1 MSVQSEI
8 DRIKKN
14 VNDTLKTISDTGVTV
29 GAGSDS
35 LPAAAAA
42 LANEKQDKL
51 TGTQGQVVGF
61 DSGGNAVPQD
71 APQSGMTQ
79 EQADQRY
86 LQLSGGTMTG
96 ELVLEV
102 VESPDPVD
110 EGTDHRVQLV
120 VNGDFLGLEKLPLI
134 GISSNHDTAYMFA
147 NPGEIDAFTSPGS
160 GIVQKVDCGGVFF
173 YNVGGARKTGFAE
186 NDAYLPTMDDVKEEL
201 RNSRPKSTLVT
212 LPLSAW
218 SNNTQTVTVPGV
230 LADESKQ
237 LIQPMPTIADQA
249 VYSAAGIS
257 CTGQAANK
265 LTFKAQTV
273 PTEDVQVY
281 VVIQEVGT

>member
-35 LPAAAAA
+35 LPTAAAA

-96 ELVLEV
+96 ELALQEFDA
-102 VESPDPVD
+102 PDPVN
-110 EGTDHRVQLV
+110 EGTDPRIQLTAD
-120 VNGDFLGLEKLPLI
+120 GDNLGLGKIPLI
-134 GISSNHDTAYMFA
+134 GLSPNYDAGFLFT
-147 NPGEIDAFTSPGS
+147 NPDEIDASAGET
-160 GIVQKVDCGGVFF
+160 GIVSKVDCGGVVF
-173 YNVGGARKTGFAE
+173 YNAGSARALANVV
-186 NDAYLPTMDDVKEEL
+186 NDFYLPTMFDVKTEI
-201 RNSRPKSTLVT
+201 RPKSTLVT

-281 VVIQEVGT
+281 VVIQEVGA

>member
-8 DRIKKN
+8 DRIRKN

-96 ELVLEV
+96 ELALQEFDA
-102 VESPDPVD
+102 PDPVN
-110 EGTDHRVQLV
+110 EGTDPRIQLTAD
-120 VNGDFLGLEKLPLI
+120 GDNLGLGKIPLI
-134 GISSNHDTAYMFA
+134 GLSPNYDAGFLFT
-147 NPGEIDAFTSPGS
+147 NPDEIDASAGET
-160 GIVQKVDCGGVFF
+160 GIVSKVDCGGVVF
-173 YNVGGARKTGFAE
+173 YNAGSARALANVV
-186 NDAYLPTMDDVKEEL
+186 NDFYLPTMFDVKTEI
-201 RNSRPKSTLVT
+201 RPKSTLVT

-218 SNNTQTVTVPGV
+218 SNNTQSVTVPGV

>member
-96 ELVLEV
+96 ELALQEFDA
-102 VESPDPVD
+102 PDPVN
-110 EGTDHRVQLV
+110 EGTDPRIQLTAD
-120 VNGDFLGLEKLPLI
+120 GDNLGLGKIPLI
-134 GISSNHDTAYMFA
+134 GLSPNYDAGFLFT
-147 NPGEIDAFTSPGS
+147 NPDEIDASAGET
-160 GIVQKVDCGGVFF
+160 GIVSKVDCGGVVF
-173 YNVGGARKTGFAE
+173 YNAGSARALANVV
-186 NDAYLPTMDDVKEEL
+186 NDFYLPTMFDVKTEI
-201 RNSRPKSTLVT
+201 RPKSTLVT
-212 LPLSAW
+212 FPLSAW

-237 LIQPMPTIADQA
+237 LIQPMPTIADQD

-281 VVIQEVGT
+281 VVIQEVRT

>member
-8 DRIKKN
+8 DRIRKN

-96 ELVLEV
+96 ELALQEFDA
-102 VESPDPVD
+102 PDPVN
-110 EGTDHRVQLV
+110 EGTDPRIQLTAD
-120 VNGDFLGLEKLPLI
+120 GDNLGLGKIPLI
-134 GISSNHDTAYMFA
+134 GLSPNYDAGFLFT
-147 NPGEIDAFTSPGS
+147 NPDEIDASAGET
-160 GIVQKVDCGGVFF
+160 GIVSKVDCGGVVF
-173 YNVGGARKTGFAE
+173 YNAGSARALANVV
-186 NDAYLPTMDDVKEEL
+186 NDFYLPTMFDVKTEI
-201 RNSRPKSTLVT
+201 RPKSTLVT

-257 CTGQAANK
+257 CTGQAANN

>member
-96 ELVLEV
+96 ELALQEFDA
-102 VESPDPVD
+102 PDPVN
-110 EGTDHRVQLV
+110 EGTDPRIQLTAD
-120 VNGDFLGLEKLPLI
+120 GDNLGLGKIPLI
-134 GISSNHDTAYMFA
+134 GLSPNYDAGFLFT
-147 NPGEIDAFTSPGS
+147 NPDEIDASAGET
-160 GIVQKVDCGGVFF
+160 GIVSKVDCGGVVF
-173 YNVGGARKTGFAE
+173 YNAGSARALANVV
-186 NDAYLPTMDDVKEEL
+186 NDFYLPTMFDVKTEI
-201 RNSRPKSTLVT
+201 RPKSTLVT

>member
-35 LPAAAAA
+35 LPTAAAA

-96 ELVLEV
+96 ELALQEFDA
-102 VESPDPVD
+102 PDPVN
-110 EGTDHRVQLV
+110 EGTDPRIQLTAD
-120 VNGDFLGLEKLPLI
+120 GDNLGLGKIPLI
-134 GISSNHDTAYMFA
+134 GLSPNYDAGFLFT
-147 NPGEIDAFTSPGS
+147 NPDEIDASAGET
-160 GIVQKVDCGGVFF
+160 GIVSKVDCGGVVF
-173 YNVGGARKTGFAE
+173 YNAGSARALANVV
-186 NDAYLPTMDDVKEEL
+186 NDFYLPTMFDVKTEI
-201 RNSRPKSTLVT
+201 RPKSTLVT

-218 SNNTQTVTVPGV
+218 SNNTQSVTVPGV

-281 VVIQEVGT
+281 VVIQEVRT

>member
-96 ELVLEV
+96 ELALQEFDA
-102 VESPDPVD
+102 PDPVN
-110 EGTDHRVQLV
+110 EGTDPRIQLTAD
-120 VNGDFLGLEKLPLI
+120 GDNLGLGKSPLI
-134 GISSNHDTAYMFA
+134 GLSPNYDAGFLFT
-147 NPGEIDAFTSPGS
+147 NPDEIDASAGET
-160 GIVQKVDCGGVFF
+160 GIVSKVDCGGVVF
-173 YNVGGARKTGFAE
+173 YNAGSARALANVV
-186 NDAYLPTMDDVKEEL
+186 NDFYLPTMFDVKTEI
-201 RNSRPKSTLVT
+201 RPKSTLVT

-237 LIQPMPTIADQA
+237 LIQPMPTIADQD

-281 VVIQEVGT
+281 VVIQEVRT

>member
-71 APQSGMTQ
+71 APQSGITQ

-96 ELVLEV
+96 ELALQEFDA
-102 VESPDPVD
+102 PDPVN
-110 EGTDHRVQLV
+110 EGTDPRIQLTAD
-120 VNGDFLGLEKLPLI
+120 GDNLGLGKIPLI
-134 GISSNHDTAYMFA
+134 GLSPNYDAGFLFT
-147 NPGEIDAFTSPGS
+147 NPDEIDASAGET
-160 GIVQKVDCGGVFF
+160 GIVSKVDCGGVVF
-173 YNVGGARKTGFAE
+173 YNAGSARALANVV
-186 NDAYLPTMDDVKEEL
+186 NDFYLPTMFDVKTEI
-201 RNSRPKSTLVT
+201 RPKSTLVT

-265 LTFKAQTV
+265 LTFKVQTV

-281 VVIQEVGT
+281 VVIQEVRT

>member
-35 LPAAAAA
+35 LPTAAAA

-96 ELVLEV
+96 ELALQEFDA
-102 VESPDPVD
+102 PDPVN
-110 EGTDHRVQLV
+110 EGTDPRIQLTAD
-120 VNGDFLGLEKLPLI
+120 GDNLGLGKIPLI
-134 GISSNHDTAYMFA
+134 GLSPNYDAGFLFT
-147 NPGEIDAFTSPGS
+147 NPDEIDASAGET
-160 GIVQKVDCGGVFF
+160 GIVSKVDCGGVVF
-173 YNVGGARKTGFAE
+173 YNAGSARALANVV
-186 NDAYLPTMDDVKEEL
+186 NDFYLPTMFDVKTEI
-201 RNSRPKSTLVT
+201 RPKSTLVT

-237 LIQPMPTIADQA
+237 VIQPMPTIADQA

>member
-8 DRIKKN
+8 DRIRKN

-96 ELVLEV
+96 ELALQEFDA
-102 VESPDPVD
+102 PDPVN
-110 EGTDHRVQLV
+110 EGTDPRIQLTAD
-120 VNGDFLGLEKLPLI
+120 GDNLGLGKIPLI
-134 GISSNHDTAYMFA
+134 GLSPNYDAGFLFT
-147 NPGEIDAFTSPGS
+147 NPDEIDASAGET
-160 GIVQKVDCGGVFF
+160 GIVSKVDCGGVVF
-173 YNVGGARKTGFAE
+173 YNAGSARALANVV
-186 NDAYLPTMDDVKEEL
+186 NDFYLPTMFDVKTEI
-201 RNSRPKSTLVT
+201 RQKSTLVT

>member
-29 GAGSDS
+29 GAGSDA

-110 EGTDHRVQLV
+110 EGTDHRVQLA

-147 NPGEIDAFTSPGS
+147 NREFDAVSGES
-160 GIVQKVDCGGVFF
+160 GVIQRVNCGGVVF
-173 YNVGGARKTGFAE
+173 YNVGGALRTGLVE
-186 NDAYLPTMDDVKEEL
+186 NDAYLPTMEDVKTAIK
-201 RNSRPKSTLVT
+201 PKSTLVT

>member
-29 GAGSDS
+29 GAGSDA

-86 LQLSGGTMTG
+86 LQLAGGVVSGDLAVETG
-96 ELVLEV
+96 LF
-102 VESPDPVD
+102 SCGDAIIGMD
-110 EGTDHRVQLV
+110 AR
-120 VNGDFLGLEKLPLI
+120 VNGQLMTNDIWMENRLQIAGYFVS
-134 GISSNHDTAYMFA
+134 ISETVDDERGSTLNIDPDLALSLTDKPIKQLADPTDPTDAVTKRYV
-147 NPGEIDAFTSPGS
+147 DAF
-160 GIVQKVDCGGVFF
+160 K
-173 YNVGGARKTGFAE
+173 
-186 NDAYLPTMDDVKEEL
+186 
-201 RNSRPKSTLVT
+201 PKSTLVT

-218 SNNTQTVTVPGV
+218 SNNTQTVTVQGV

-281 VVIQEVGT
+281 VVIQEVRT

>member
-29 GAGSDS
+29 GAGSDA
-35 LPAAAAA
+35 LPVAAAA

-96 ELVLEV
+96 ELALQEFDA
-102 VESPDPVD
+102 PDPVN
-110 EGTDHRVQLV
+110 EGTDPRIQLTAD
-120 VNGDFLGLEKLPLI
+120 GDNLGLGKIPLI
-134 GISSNHDTAYMFA
+134 GLSPNYDAGFLFT
-147 NPGEIDAFTSPGS
+147 NPDEIDASAGET
-160 GIVQKVDCGGVFF
+160 GIVSKVDCGGVVF
-173 YNVGGARKTGFAE
+173 YNAGSARALANVV
-186 NDAYLPTMDDVKEEL
+186 NDFYLPTMFDVKTEI
-201 RNSRPKSTLVT
+201 RPKSTLVT

-281 VVIQEVGT
+281 VVIQEVGG

>member
-29 GAGSDS
+29 GAGSDA
-35 LPAAAAA
+35 LPVAAAA

-96 ELVLEV
+96 ELIIRDFEV
-102 VESPDPVD
+102 PDTAG
-110 EGTDHRVQLV
+110 EGTDPTRIQLTADATRQ
-120 VNGDFLGLEKLPLI
+120 GFDKFPLI
-134 GISSNHDTAYMFA
+134 GFSSQYDRAFLFA
-147 NPGEIDAFTSPGS
+147 NPEQYDASAGDFGT
-160 GIVQKVDCGGVFF
+160 IHTVDCGGVVFD
-173 YNVGGARKTGFAE
+173 NVGSPRLGADATR
-186 NDAYLPTMDDVKEEL
+186 NDFYLPTMFDVKTAI
-201 RNSRPKSTLVT
+201 RPKATLVT

-218 SNNTQTVTVPGV
+218 SNNTQTVTVQGV

>member
-8 DRIKKN
+8 DRIRKN

-96 ELVLEV
+96 ELALQEFDA
-102 VESPDPVD
+102 PDPVN
-110 EGTDHRVQLV
+110 EGTDPRIQLTAD
-120 VNGDFLGLEKLPLI
+120 GDNLGLGKIPLI
-134 GISSNHDTAYMFA
+134 GLSPNYDAGFLFT
-147 NPGEIDAFTSPGS
+147 NPDEIDASAGET
-160 GIVQKVDCGGVFF
+160 GIVSKVDCGGVVF
-173 YNVGGARKTGFAE
+173 YNAGSARALANVV
-186 NDAYLPTMDDVKEEL
+186 NDFY
-201 RNSRPKSTLVT
+201 
-212 LPLSAW
+212 PLSAW

-281 VVIQEVGT
+281 VVIQEVRT

>member
-35 LPAAAAA
+35 LPTAAAA

-96 ELVLEV
+96 ELALQEFDA
-102 VESPDPVD
+102 PDPVN
-110 EGTDHRVQLV
+110 EGTDPRIQLTAD
-120 VNGDFLGLEKLPLI
+120 GDNLGLGKIPLI
-134 GISSNHDTAYMFA
+134 GLSPNYDAGFLFT
-147 NPGEIDAFTSPGS
+147 NPDEIDASAGET
-160 GIVQKVDCGGVFF
+160 GIVSKVDCGGVVF
-173 YNVGGARKTGFAE
+173 YNAGSARALANVV
-186 NDAYLPTMDDVKEEL
+186 NDFYLPTMEDVKTEI
-201 RNSRPKSTLVT
+201 RPKSTLVT

>member
-29 GAGSDS
+29 GAGSDA
-35 LPAAAAA
+35 LPVAAAA

-96 ELVLEV
+96 ELALQEFDA
-102 VESPDPVD
+102 PDPVN
-110 EGTDHRVQLV
+110 EGTDPRIQLTAD
-120 VNGDFLGLEKLPLI
+120 GDNLGLGKIPLI
-134 GISSNHDTAYMFA
+134 GLSPNYDAGFLFT
-147 NPGEIDAFTSPGS
+147 NPDEIDASAGET
-160 GIVQKVDCGGVFF
+160 GIVSKVDCGGVVF
-173 YNVGGARKTGFAE
+173 YNAGSARALANVV
-186 NDAYLPTMDDVKEEL
+186 NDFYLPTMFDVKTEI
-201 RNSRPKSTLVT
+201 RPKSTLVT

-281 VVIQEVGT
+281 VVIQEVRT

>member
-42 LANEKQDKL
+42 LANKKQDKL

-96 ELVLEV
+96 ELALQEFDA
-102 VESPDPVD
+102 PDPVN
-110 EGTDHRVQLV
+110 EGTDPRIQLTAD
-120 VNGDFLGLEKLPLI
+120 GDNLGLGKIPLI
-134 GISSNHDTAYMFA
+134 GLSPNYDAGFLFT
-147 NPGEIDAFTSPGS
+147 NPDEIDASAGET
-160 GIVQKVDCGGVFF
+160 GIVSKVDCGGVVF
-173 YNVGGARKTGFAE
+173 YNAGSARALANVV
-186 NDAYLPTMDDVKEEL
+186 NDFYLPTMFDVKTEI
-201 RNSRPKSTLVT
+201 RPKSTLVT

>member
-8 DRIKKN
+8 DRIRKN

-96 ELVLEV
+96 ELALQEFDA
-102 VESPDPVD
+102 PDPVN
-110 EGTDHRVQLV
+110 EGTDPRIQLTAD
-120 VNGDFLGLEKLPLI
+120 GDNLGLGKIPLI
-134 GISSNHDTAYMFA
+134 GLSPNYDAGFLFT
-147 NPGEIDAFTSPGS
+147 NPDEIDASAGET
-160 GIVQKVDCGGVFF
+160 GIVSKVDCGGVVF
-173 YNVGGARKTGFAE
+173 YNAGSARALANVV
-186 NDAYLPTMDDVKEEL
+186 NDFYLPTMFDVKTEI
-201 RNSRPKSTLVT
+201 RPKSTLVT

-281 VVIQEVGT
+281 AVIQEVRT